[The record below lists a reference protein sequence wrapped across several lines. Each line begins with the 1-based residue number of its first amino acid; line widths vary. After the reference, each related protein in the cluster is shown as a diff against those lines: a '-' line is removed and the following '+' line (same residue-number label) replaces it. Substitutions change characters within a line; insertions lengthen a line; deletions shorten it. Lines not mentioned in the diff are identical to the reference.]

1 MAITWQAYEY
11 QQPERHP
18 HWFAALWIFA
28 LALAA
33 VAVILKSYLL
43 AVFLVLS
50 AGVVNIFALKPP
62 GQFTFSLG
70 GENLTIGDKTH
81 PLKEFTS
88 FWIFER
94 PDGNILSLEG
104 KRFLN
109 AHLHIPL
116 ADINPQEVRELLAVN
131 LTESEHE
138 ESLLDLLAERL
149 KL

>member
-11 QQPERHP
+11 NQPERHP
-18 HWFAALWIFA
+18 HWFAVLWIFA

-43 AVFLVLS
+43 AVFLMLAAAMVH
-50 AGVVNIFALKPP
+50 IFAVRPP
-62 GQFTFSLG
+62 SQYTFSLDA
-70 GENLTIGDKTH
+70 EKLSIGNKTH
-81 PLKEFTS
+81 PLNDFTS

-94 PDGNILSLEG
+94 DDGNILSLEG
-104 KRFLN
+104 RRFLN

-116 ADINPQEVRELLAVN
+116 ADINPQEVRELLA
-131 LTESEHE
+131 ESLAEKEHE

>member
-11 QQPERHP
+11 NQPERHP
-18 HWFAALWIFA
+18 HWFWALWIFA

-62 GQFTFSLG
+62 SQFTFSLD
-70 GENLTIGDKTH
+70 GENLTIGDKIH

-94 PDGNILSLEG
+94 ADGNILSLEG

-116 ADINPQEVRELLAVN
+116 ADTNPQEVRELLAES
-131 LTESEHE
+131 LTEKEHE